1 MLFKFKYISK
11 SCVLYISGG
20 CNFDKQEIFITFC
33 AEDEQTMSL
42 VTFLKKGFLYCFY
55 IFLNGTEQVGRCEHL
70 RTVTS
75 SIDFSRAMVAGSRH
89 HLDSI

>member
-33 AEDEQTMSL
+33 AEDEQTIYLSIYLSL
-42 VTFLKKGFLYCFY
+42 LHKVCIYILLFIVLIIIIFY
-55 IFLNGTEQVGRCEHL
+55 LCFLNQLLLISFYFILILNFTACIYL
-70 RTVTS
+70 
-75 SIDFSRAMVAGSRH
+75 
-89 HLDSI
+89 